1 MQLNRRN
8 SLAALMISIVP
19 GWVAAAAVDGYSQI
33 EGLEARTCL
42 QRMLPET
49 ALSQSILLRVFDDTG
64 SISESAADLFW
75 KRFEDG
81 HSRALIRFTNPP
93 RRSGIALLVMEREDL
108 GAEPDMYIYLP
119 ELRTTRRIV
128 GKTLGGS
135 MFDTDFSYEDFVQM
149 QGIARN
155 RSVRQLADAELDGRM
170 AYVIEMTPGNRDSE
184 YSRVV
189 TFVDQQWCIPLVTR
203 FYGLDGSLHKELIV
217 VREEVREIESRWVPY
232 RSTMHD
238 RKRGGRTDLV
248 IREIKFDPDLHDP
261 LFTAAELRKGR

>member
-8 SLAALMISIVP
+8 TLAALMISIIP
-19 GWVAAAAVDGYSQI
+19 GWIAAAAGDGFSQI
-33 EGLEARTCL
+33 EDPEARACL
-42 QRMLPET
+42 QRLLPDT
-49 ALSQSILLRVFDDTG
+49 SLSESILLRVFDDTG
-64 SISESAADLFW
+64 SISESAADLLW
-75 KRFEDG
+75 KRFDDG

-93 RRSGIALLVMEREDL
+93 RRSGIAQLVMEREDL
-108 GAEPDMYIYLP
+108 SAEPDMYIYLP

-155 RSVRQLADAELDGRM
+155 RSTQRLADADLDDRR
-170 AYVIEMTPGNRDSE
+170 AYGIETTPGNRDSE

-189 TFVDQQWCIPLVTR
+189 TFVDQQWCVPLVTR
-203 FYGLDGSLHKELIV
+203 FYGRDGSLHKELIV
-217 VREEVREIESRWVPY
+217 VQEEVRETESRWVPY
-232 RSTMHD
+232 RSTMYD

-248 IREIKFDPDLHDP
+248 VREIILDLELNDTI
-261 LFTAAELRKGR
+261 FTAAELRKGR